1 MPLNYGQIPPSFF
14 LVNNGKGYFEN
25 FSSDENETRFGLV
38 RAAEWADV
46 DNDKR
51 KELIIVGDWM
61 APVIVSI
68 KERKIQKISSGLE
81 NYPGFYGD
89 VKVSDFN
96 GDGKMDLVLGNLSE
110 NSFFK
115 GYPLKLWVGDF
126 DKNKINDKVITRNV
140 DGRDKPVFLKRELME
155 QFPFL
160 KAQNLQHS
168 EFAKRSI
175 QDIFDEKKVLS
186 GVQQTQASEFRS
198 YVAINKGKGQFEMI
212 LLPTE
217 AQLSAVSAISVF
229 DFDHD
234 NKPDIILGGNYYGF
248 IPQFGRLDASR
259 GVVLKNMGQ
268 GKFRYVSNIKT
279 GMYLKGEVKNIKTLQ
294 INNKTWVVSAS
305 NNQKPQFFKLSI

>member
-1 MPLNYGQIPPSFF
+1 
-14 LVNNGKGYFEN
+14 
-25 FSSDENETRFGLV
+25 
-38 RAAEWADV
+38 
-46 DNDKR
+46 
-51 KELIIVGDWM
+51 
-61 APVIVSI
+61 
-68 KERKIQKISSGLE
+68 
-81 NYPGFYGD
+81 
-89 VKVSDFN
+89 
-96 GDGKMDLVLGNLSE
+96 
-110 NSFFK
+110 
-115 GYPLKLWVGDF
+115 
-126 DKNKINDKVITRNV
+126 
-140 DGRDKPVFLKRELME
+140 ME